1 MQRVHHSDATRS
13 RFFFL
18 TIYLFAFRFCPAF
31 HFAHRKCVSSCMG
44 RFPRC
49 AIRGSRACVCVC
61 ELFLF
66 WKKHIF
72 QWTHVVTL
80 LTERFLRVYIA
91 FATHRQFLCMNGSIG
106 CLWISLI
113 HTHAAA
119 AEDRRSTSVWMTA
132 LAWRK
137 IDYTWKESEQNHL
150 CEHLKQRK
158 RTKYNIFA
166 FMLWAERLWLDRCAA
181 SCLMVHSYDF
191 TILQYYMHI
200 AQTTQIPN

>member
-1 MQRVHHSDATRS
+1 MCIIVYGTLPAMRDTRK
-13 RFFFL
+13 
-18 TIYLFAFRFCPAF
+18 P
-31 HFAHRKCVSSCMG
+31 
-44 RFPRC
+44 
-49 AIRGSRACVCVC
+49 CVCVC
-61 ELFLF
+61 VWAIPILKE
-66 WKKHIF
+66 
-72 QWTHVVTL
+72 THFPMDARCYTVDWTL
-80 LTERFLRVYIA
+80 LESIYRICHAQTIFMHERVHWMPLDF
-91 FATHRQFLCMNGSIG
+91 TDT
-106 CLWISLI
+106 

-119 AEDRRSTSVWMTA
+119 AEDRRSTSLWMTA
-132 LAWRK
+132 LVWRK